1 MKTCP
6 NCHIEYEDKFVLCD
20 RCGSEL
26 QVFSFFE
33 NKPPFTLPWSHYLVL
48 MRIEN
53 ENEGL

>member
-1 MKTCP
+1 MIGGDVERLAKQCLAFLLSKKAKQ
-6 NCHIEYEDKFVLCD
+6 CLA
-20 RCGSEL
+20 
-26 QVFSFFE
+26 FFE